1 MFLKVKDKETKR
13 ETGTN
18 SFQTAVSLISTF
30 FICKSYAHFHMY
42 MCSKSFI
49 YAFAFIHLFML
60 FVYDSFVCHFIPLC
74 EVSKGILSLLLW
86 RFFCPSV
93 YLFFSL
99 TVRHHWEIWLWHRIY
114 FQKNLVLSVNSII
127 TMLVKLL
134 QMILGY
140 VTSFVMTF
148 SLSPRL
154 YLLRFERYAFHII
167 LVLCHLYL
175 ILVGPGVLVVRA
187 S

>member
-30 FICKSYAHFHMY
+30 FISKSEAHFYMY
-42 MCSKSFI
+42 ICSKSYDLFI
-49 YAFAFIHLFML
+49 PYAFA
-60 FVYDSFVCHFIPLC
+60 YDSFVCYFIPPC
-74 EVSKGILSLLLW
+74 EVRKGILSLLLW

-99 TVRHHWEIWLWHRIY
+99 TVRLHWEIWLWHHIY

-140 VTSFVMTF
+140 VSSFVMTF

-154 YLLRFERYAFHII
+154 YPWGLKDMHFTSYWYY
-167 LVLCHLYL
+167 VTYTS
-175 ILVGPGVLVVRA
+175 V
-187 S
+187 